1 MSKRVHPAGSRH
13 RPLFDD
19 VSPRLDSFGVVLI
32 LTLLLLITLL
42 LVDTRLGRIDP
53 VIAGG
58 VIGFSTALT
67 LQYSLEASGLARRY
81 RLVVAIAVG
90 IGLAANLAVI
100 VVRFIWSDT
109 PDYWGTRVLGPVWV
123 LIALL
128 TPVASN
134 RRLLKH
140 RTVTLNTLFAAIASY
155 LQIAIG
161 FALLYQLMDNYSGEP
176 FFGRV
181 VASTV
186 YMYFSL
192 TVISTLGFG
201 DYTAADNLGRA
212 ASVIEALMG
221 QIYLVVVVAML
232 VGLFISSRDSKTAGE

>member
-1 MSKRVHPAGSRH
+1 MSERAHRAGSRH
-13 RPLFDD
+13 RELFDD
-19 VSPRLDSFGVVLI
+19 ASPRLDSFGVALI
-32 LTLLLLITLL
+32 LTLFLLITLL

-58 VIGFSTALT
+58 VVGLSTALT
-67 LQYSLEASGLARRY
+67 LLYSLEASGLARRY
-81 RLVVAIAVG
+81 RLMVAIAVG

-100 VVRFIWSDT
+100 VVRFIWPDI
-109 PDYWGTRVLGPVWV
+109 PDYWGIRVLGPVWV

-181 VASTV
+181 VASTT
-186 YMYFSL
+186 YMYYSL

-201 DYTAADNLGRA
+201 DYSAVDSPGRA

-232 VGLFISSRDSKTAGE
+232 VGLFIGSRDSKADQE

>member
-1 MSKRVHPAGSRH
+1 VSERSRPAGSRL

-19 VSPRLDSFGVVLI
+19 ASSRLDSFGVVLL
-32 LTLLLLITLL
+32 LTLFLLITLL
-42 LVDTRLGRIDP
+42 LVDTRLGGIDP

-58 VIGFSTALT
+58 VVGLLAALT
-67 LQYSLEASGLARRY
+67 LLYSLEASGLARRY
-81 RLVVAIAVG
+81 RLMVAITVG

-100 VVRFIWSDT
+100 VVRFIWPDT
-109 PDYWGTRVLGPVWV
+109 PAYWGTRVLGPVWV
-123 LIALL
+123 LIALM

-186 YMYFSL
+186 YMYYSL

-201 DYTAADNLGRA
+201 DYAAGDNVGRA

-232 VGLFISSRDSKTAGE
+232 VGLFISSWDSKTDRE